1 VVIFSPNVKKVEKW
15 KSSKD
20 THKLLEA
27 LDTYDVEVHLAAIR
41 ALNELKAVEAVPRL
55 QVDLRHPLSSEI
67 RGAAA
72 DALGAMKASS
82 CAKALIEAL
91 GDDVPL
97 VSKAAYKAVLGLG
110 KASITPLLDS
120 LKDYRSERVR
130 DNCLQIIR
138 EMGRN
143 AQPELI
149 EGLKSGSSGL
159 RQHCAIL
166 LGATSDPQVTMA
178 LEEALLDKSPEVRR
192 AAAESLRK
200 QGILPRNSKALA
212 YYYVSLQM
220 IDEAASLGPV
230 AVDALKTELD
240 NRNFRIRRQ
249 VAVNLRKVDWK
260 PQTMDE
266 AIAFWIA
273 AGKFSETVKYGEEA
287 QEPLMRMLSDS
298 NIKVKKGAAA
308 ALKKIGV
315 PQMAKQMVRDIER
328 MSDITYFR
336 LKNGTFDVRRIGLPC
351 QHYKGKL
358 YLLSLE
364 NADAEQEKHILSLYP
379 DAEIIGE
386 DEAV

>member
-1 VVIFSPNVKKVEKW
+1 MVIFSPNVKKVEKW
-15 KSSKD
+15 KSSRDIKR
-20 THKLLEA
+20 LLEA
-27 LDTYDVEVHLAAIR
+27 LDSYDVEVHLAAVR
-41 ALNELKAVEAVPRL
+41 ALHELKATEAVPRL

-67 RGAAA
+67 RAAAA
-72 DALGAMKASS
+72 DALGAMKVPS

-97 VSKAAYKAVLGLG
+97 VSKTAYKAVLGLG
-110 KASITPLLDS
+110 KAAITPLLDS

-130 DNCLQIIR
+130 DNCLQIIKD
-138 EMGRN
+138 MGRN

-149 EGLKSGSSGL
+149 EGLKSNSGGL
-159 RQHCAIL
+159 RQYCAAL
-166 LGATSDPQVTMA
+166 LGNNSDPQAILA
-178 LEEALLDKSPEVRR
+178 LEEALLDKSAEVRR
-192 AAAESLRK
+192 AAADALYK
-200 QGILPRNSKALA
+200 TGTLPRNNKALA
-212 YYYVSLQM
+212 FYYVSRLM
-220 IDEAASLGPV
+220 IDEAAALGPI
-230 AVDALKTELD
+230 AVDALKTELE

-249 VAVNLRKVDWK
+249 VAVSLRKVNWK
-260 PQTMDE
+260 PQTVEE

-308 ALKKIGV
+308 ALKKVGV
-315 PQMAKQMVRDIER
+315 PQMAKQIVRDIER